1 MNNKTENKKIL
12 LYILTPV
19 IVLLLCVSITVVAL
33 IKPYNKISVYLNL
46 IFMDEFKSNPGD
58 GLDGLVIR
66 DGEIDMNYTG
76 KTSETG
82 EAVMPK
88 FGEQFAV
95 IRCDALETSVPVY
108 WGSSRELFQRG
119 ACQATFSKL
128 PGVVGNTV
136 ISAHEDTF
144 FADLSSMKV
153 GDKVTIN
160 TNYGEFVYT
169 VTETV
174 TFKKTN
180 KKYVNPK
187 NDERLTL
194 YTCKKDVLG
203 SSDERVGVV
212 CELTEKKFYVQAEE
226 GTVN

>member
-1 MNNKTENKKIL
+1 MKTDKKKLL
-12 LYILTPV
+12 LYILTP
-19 IVLLLCVSITVVAL
+19 IILLLLCVAITVVAA

-46 IFMDEFKSNPGD
+46 AFMDEFKSNPGD
-58 GLDGLVIR
+58 GLGGLVIR
-66 DGEIDMNYTG
+66 DGEILTDYNG
-76 KTSETG
+76 EISGTG

-95 IRCDALETSVPVY
+95 LRCDAFDTAVPVY
-108 WGSSRELFQRG
+108 WGSSRELFARG

-144 FADLSSMKV
+144 FADLSSVKV
-153 GDKVTIN
+153 GDKITIN
-160 TNYGEFVYT
+160 TNYGEFVYE

-174 TFKKTN
+174 VFNKTD
-180 KKYVNPK
+180 KKYVNSTK
-187 NDERLTL
+187 DERLTL

-212 CELTEKKFYVQAEE
+212 CMPIERKFYVDTAGE
-226 GTVN
+226 GAAS

>member
-1 MNNKTENKKIL
+1 MKTDKKKML
-12 LYILTPV
+12 LYILTP
-19 IVLLLCVSITVVAL
+19 IILLLLCVAIAVIAA

-46 IFMDEFKSNPGD
+46 AFMDEFKSNPGD
-58 GLDGLVIR
+58 GLGGLVIR
-66 DGEIDMNYTG
+66 DGEIVTDYNG
-76 KTSETG
+76 EISDTG

-88 FGEQFAV
+88 FGQQFAV
-95 IRCDALETSVPVY
+95 LRCDAFDTSVPVY
-108 WGSSRELFQRG
+108 WGSSRELFTRG

-144 FADLSSMKV
+144 FADLSSVKV
-153 GDKVTIN
+153 GDKITIN
-160 TNYGEFVYT
+160 TNYGEFVYE

-174 TFKKTN
+174 AFNKTN
-180 KKYVNPK
+180 KKYVNSTK
-187 NDERLTL
+187 DERLTL

-212 CELTEKKFYVQAEE
+212 CMPIERKFYVDTAGEE
-226 GTVN
+226 AVN